1 MLRKFACF
9 AVTLLMVAGLHY
21 SATAATSAEEAKAFT
36 SKIGEKV
43 LSVMND
49 DTQSNPQK
57 LAQLEAL
64 FVDVVDVDWVGRF
77 VLGRHWR
84 SATEAQKTAYLP
96 AYRDFLIKHYTS
108 RFTEYSGETFTIEQA
123 EMRREG
129 EFRVRMN
136 IQRPRGQEPVIV
148 DYMLREKDDEFK
160 VFDIVVEGVSLINTQ
175 RSEFTSAVERQG
187 LDSLIDALQ
196 RKTASLAAQTSQDL
210 DKKG

>member
-1 MLRKFACF
+1 MVQKFLFF
-9 AVTLLMVAGLHY
+9 AVTLLMVAGFNY
-21 SATAATSAEEAKAFT
+21 SANAASANDARAYA
-36 SKIGEKV
+36 SNIGERV

-49 DTQSNPQK
+49 EDLANNQK

-64 FVDVVDVDWVGRF
+64 FVNVVDVDWVGRF

-84 SATEAQKTAYLP
+84 SATEAQKAAYLP

-108 RFTEYSGETFTIEQA
+108 RFAEYSGETFSIEQS

-148 DYMLREKDDEFK
+148 DYMLRVKNSDFK

-187 LDSLIDALQ
+187 LDSLIEALR
-196 RKTASLAAQTSQDL
+196 RKTASVAAETSREL
-210 DKKG
+210 EEKSG